1 MLVTAFDILFFWV
14 ARMMMMGLHIM
25 NDVPFREVYIHA
37 LVRDPEGQK
46 MSKSKGNVIDPLD
59 LMDAYGTDAF
69 RFSLA
74 AFAAMGRDIRLSE
87 ERIVGYR
94 NFVNKVWNASRFTLM
109 NLGDYDPAGEDQE
122 SLSVVERWL
131 LSRLQRVKAEVARNL
146 DAYAFDQAAHV
157 LYQFTWH
164 EFCDWYLELI
174 KPELGSDALP
184 ALRHHTQRVLVE
196 VLGTILRLL
205 HPFMPFVTEEIWQK
219 LPGVQGSIMAASFPV
234 PDPVLGNPAAE
245 AEMALVMESI
255 VAVRNMRAE
264 MNVPPSAQ
272 VSILVFSQEPGLLK
286 VLENHQQSV
295 KLQARVQDLQFQP
308 AGDPTAASAKSVVIA
323 PEGGSLDLVMPLAGL
338 IDFKE
343 EARRLNREM
352 DKLSRELASVQKK
365 LSNEDFLNKARP
377 DVVDKEKERLKTL
390 NEKVTKLKSH
400 EKRLKELLA

>member
-1 MLVTAFDILFFWV
+1 MPWCAMTRKAEDEQVQGQRHRPPGPSSTSTAPT
-14 ARMMMMGLHIM
+14 R
-25 NDVPFREVYIHA
+25 
-37 LVRDPEGQK
+37 
-46 MSKSKGNVIDPLD
+46 
-59 LMDAYGTDAF
+59 F

-74 AFAAMGRDIRLSE
+74 AFAAQGRDISSAE
-87 ERIVGYR
+87 ERIAGYR
-94 NFVNKVWNASRFTLM
+94 NFANKVWNAARFTLM
-109 NLGDYDPAGEDQE
+109 NLEGSIPTEEYRRARLSEGETWI
-122 SLSVVERWL
+122 LH
-131 LSRLQRVKAEVARNL
+131 RLKRVTAEIDRRTATIYRYNE
-146 DAYAFDQAAHV
+146 AAMG
-157 LYQFTWH
+157 LYQFTWN

-174 KPELGSDALP
+174 KPELDERRP
-184 ALRHHTQRVLVE
+184 AACAPHPAGPGG
-196 VLGTILRLL
+196 VLGTILKLL

-219 LPGVQGSIMAASFPV
+219 LPGVQGSIMVASFPV

-255 VAVRNMRAE
+255 IAVRNMRAE

-272 VSILVFSQEPGLLK
+272 VSVLVFSQEPGLLK

-308 AGDPTAASAKSVVIA
+308 AGDPPAASAKSVVIS
-323 PEGGSLDLVMPLAGL
+323 PEGGSLELVMPLAGL

-365 LSNEDFLNKARP
+365 LSNEDFLTKARP

-390 NEKVTKLKSH
+390 NEKLTKLKSH